1 VRCYGVS
8 KLRNLPLRIWAIVP
22 LTLIFSAATVRLAW
36 NIPCSIATISKVI
49 LALSIAVTLICYAF
63 ILRLLINPNWK
74 KLKSRSV
81 RIGVTAAVTGG
92 LVALTLHTIR
102 FLPSP
107 EATHILSKV
116 LAILLLA
123 ALISV
128 YPIILRFIWTAWKNK
143 GET

>member
-1 VRCYGVS
+1 MRCYGV
-8 KLRNLPLRIWAIVP
+8 
-22 LTLIFSAATVRLAW
+22 T
-36 NIPCSIATISKVI
+36 
-49 LALSIAVTLICYAF
+49 
-63 ILRLLINPNWK
+63 
-74 KLKSRSV
+74 KLKSRPV
-81 RIGVTAAVTGG
+81 RIGVTAVVTGG

-107 EATHILSKV
+107 EAVHILSKV

-143 GET
+143 GGDLIQAPETLS

>member
-1 VRCYGVS
+1 MR
-8 KLRNLPLRIWAIVP
+8 KLRDLPLRIWAIAP
-22 LTLIFSAATVRLAW
+22 LTLIFSAATARLAW
-36 NIPCSIATISKVI
+36 NIPYSIATISKVI

-63 ILRLLINPNWK
+63 ILRLLISPDWE
-74 KLKSRSV
+74 KLKSRPV

-107 EATHILSKV
+107 EASPYPVSKV

-128 YPIILRFIWTAWKNK
+128 YPIILRFIWTTRKTK
-143 GET
+143 GKT